1 MVKKIVL
8 GLVVLLVVAGAGL
21 TLWVR
26 SAFATDTVRTTLAA
40 QLSTALGQTVEVQ
53 GVSATIYPRVTVTL
67 TGVTI
72 GKDTPI
78 TVQSL
83 DVGTN
88 LGALF
93 SRRIE
98 HAALHLNGAKVPLP
112 LRSLLFAG
120 FNSSGPSPV
129 TLVSIDEVV
138 LTDIQITSHGRTVH
152 GDIDVVPHGDALTVR
167 KIALTADSARIDVT
181 GELTSLAGPVG
192 TLDLKAG
199 SLDLDQL
206 VLFASDFSAGAVE
219 PPAAG
224 GAVTPAAPA
233 AASTADLTINLAADR
248 AVMAGVTLDRVA
260 GTAHLKGETL
270 QLEPLTFGIFGGTYA
285 GSLGA
290 TLGTTPTFSWKAS
303 IKDLDM
309 AAVTAFV
316 DNPGV
321 ITGKLAGDVDLSG
334 TGLDAA
340 AAMKTARGRA
350 TLSVTSGTVKNLAL
364 VRSAVA
370 ATALDPQAA
379 QKAAQEE
386 RDEAFTEL
394 GGSLAIFAGTASTPD
409 LHFVSKDIRLDA
421 GGALKLDGSAL
432 TLQGQIALSE
442 ELTKQANGT
451 LARFTEQD
459 GRITLPIVVRGSV
472 AKYSLQIDSASV
484 AKRAV
489 TNEVKA
495 QAGAA
500 AKKGIGRLLGR

>member
-8 GLVVLLVVAGAGL
+8 GLVVLLVAAGAGL

-26 SAFATDTVRTTLAA
+26 SALATDTVRTTLAA
-40 QLSTALGQTVEVQ
+40 QLSKALGQPVDVQ
-53 GVSATIYPRVTVTL
+53 GVSATIYPRVTMTL
-67 TGVTI
+67 TGLTI
-72 GKDTPI
+72 GKDSPI

-83 DVGTN
+83 DVGTS

-98 HAALHLNGAKVPLP
+98 HAAMHVNGAKVPLP
-112 LRSLLFAG
+112 LPTLAFTSASAD
-120 FNSSGPSPV
+120 SSATSPV

-138 LTDIQITSHGRTVH
+138 LTDIQVTSHGRTVR
-152 GDIDVVPHGDALTVR
+152 GDIDVVPHGDALTIR
-167 KIALTADSARIDVT
+167 KIALTADSARIDAT
-181 GELTSLAGPVG
+181 GELTSLTGPVG
-192 TLDLKAG
+192 TIDLKAG

-206 VLFASDFSAGAVE
+206 VLFASDFSAGAAE
-219 PPAAG
+219 
-224 GAVTPAAPA
+224 TPAGTAP
-233 AASTADLTINLAADR
+233 AASTADLTITMAADR
-248 AVMAGVTLDRVA
+248 AVMAGVTLDKA
-260 GTAHLKGETL
+260 SGTAHLKGEAL
-270 QLEPLTFGIFGGTYA
+270 QLEPFTFGVFGGTYT
-285 GSLGA
+285 GSLAA
-290 TLGTTPTFSWKAS
+290 TLDTAPTFTWKAS
-303 IKDLDM
+303 LANVDM
-309 AAVTAFV
+309 AALTAFV
-316 DNPGV
+316 DSPGV
-321 ITGKLAGDVDLSG
+321 ITGKLAGTVDVSG
-334 TGLDAA
+334 TGLDAV

-350 TLSVTSGTVKNLAL
+350 EITVTNGTVKNLAL
-364 VRSAVA
+364 VRAAVA

-432 TLQGQIALSE
+432 TLQGQVALSE

-459 GRITLPIVVRGSV
+459 GRITLPITIRGSV

-484 AKRAV
+484 ARRAV

-500 AKKGIGRLLGR
+500 AKKGIGRLFGR